1 MHSAD
6 SAEAAGNRS
15 RAAAGGGGGVARG
28 GCEGGGSPHD
38 SADAGQRPNPAPS
51 PASEDEA
58 ETRGPRMQQGRS
70 WLGRVQPAGRS
81 APLRSVSE
89 TVSAPQLFSTAGGGG
104 EGSGS
109 GTHEV
114 SIIRR
119 HPSPWR
125 PCACAWVEPV
135 DAEG

>member
-1 MHSAD
+1 M
-6 SAEAAGNRS
+6 
-15 RAAAGGGGGVARG
+15 ARG

-58 ETRGPRMQQGRS
+58 ETRAP
-70 WLGRVQPAGRS
+70 PHAAGAVLAGTGSAGGALRS